1 MPDYYQYSV
10 PGFDPN
16 RKKPPEDFEQFPS
29 DILPEKE
36 RPEEDPMF
44 ARETGRFFS
53 QTEGLP
59 EQDGVRK
66 YTNDPALKDDPNY
79 TYVAEAQTPPEEEQ
93 AEPDFAE
100 LDLEEF
106 REVARSQVQEATGID
121 PLADPYELMESSPH
135 LSVDSTRKEKN
146 EEYRLQKAMV
156 ARAKEQYDEVMKQ
169 AREKRDDAIKRKEKV
184 RKERRADIKHA
195 MGKLPSLMEDSLKA
209 IHVTEDYTGKKTGLV
224 PPQDLTNSIVKAE
237 KLIIEGKMS
246 APQAVQQVTNEYMAE
261 KVKAQTVTDA
271 LNAIPKMK
279 KEWAGLGDDAKDIQV
294 VKAVVQD
301 AIDQGIS
308 LPDIRKRL
316 LEQGWDDLNTAK
328 ILPQEAPAG
337 DDVSRETP
345 GAPEQPGP
353 EQSAVEFDTP
363 QKILAAYRAD
373 PPQISK
379 EEAKRLLTPFLS
391 KRQ

>member
-1 MPDYYQYSV
+1 MPETYQYTV

-16 RKKPPEDFEQFPS
+16 RKKPPKDFEQFPS

-59 EQDGVRK
+59 KQDGVRK

-79 TYVAEAQTPPEEEQ
+79 TYVAEAQTPPKEEQ
-93 AEPDFAE
+93 AEPDMAE
-100 LDLEEF
+100 LDLDEF

-135 LSVDSTRKEKN
+135 LSVDASRKEKN

-169 AREKRDDAIKRKEKV
+169 AREKRDDAIKRKEKKRV
-184 RKERRADIKHA
+184 ERRADIKAA
-195 MGKLPSLMEDSLKA
+195 MGKLPSLVEKELES
-209 IHVTEDYTGKKTGLV
+209 IHVTEDYTGKKKGLV
-224 PPQDLTNSIVKAE
+224 PPQDLTNVLVKSE
-237 KLIIEGKMS
+237 KLVREQGMS
-246 APQAVQQVTNEYMAE
+246 AAQAVKQVANEYMTE

-328 ILPQEAPAG
+328 VLPQEAPAG
-337 DDVSRETP
+337 ADVSRETP
-345 GAPEQPGP
+345 EAGAPDQAAGEL
-353 EQSAVEFDTP
+353 DTP
-363 QKILAAYRAD
+363 QKILAAYRAK

-379 EEAKRLLTPFLS
+379 EEAKRLLAPFLA
-391 KRQ
+391 KKQ